1 MSTSNA
7 ESPINVLD
15 NKTNN
20 PHRTYLV
27 TYSQLDHRKFPTR
40 FSFGTAVVASF
51 GGNNVDYFVASKEDH
66 ETGGYHYHCAVRLNK
81 SMRWRSS
88 KNYLKENYDINVN
101 YSVSGDMYAGAYR
114 YTVKTD
120 KEHAYVGSV
129 LMKHP
134 NLDIISQTY
143 NRALAANST
152 YCRNRQL
159 EAEAAEPPAKVV
171 KKAKMKKAD
180 VALFIIENNLRTELQ
195 LLSLATERRDLGDRT
210 LYDYLI
216 SLRRG
221 IRQEL
226 VQDAW
231 TFEEAKSMI
240 ENEHINRVE
249 MLQQKSQS
257 QCLCE
262 GKWLACAKDILLKN
276 DILRKTFCDTVFK
289 AIEKG
294 RYKHLNI
301 LITGPVDCGKTF
313 ILNPVCD
320 LFPDIFQ
327 NPASSTFGWLGV
339 KKSNLIFL
347 NDFRW
352 SPRKKGGY
360 IDWAD
365 LLKLLEGGHVTLP
378 APMNSNTQH
387 IEVTKTMPIFATSSE
402 EVHYWINHPDEP
414 ITDRHR
420 IENAMMKSR
429 WHVFEFTHQ
438 FKKAEKIDVPKCV
451 SCFSRF
457 ILNEE

>member
-1 MSTSNA
+1 M
-7 ESPINVLD
+7 
-15 NKTNN
+15 
-20 PHRTYLV
+20 
-27 TYSQLDHRKFPTR
+27 
-40 FSFGTAVVASF
+40 
-51 GGNNVDYFVASKEDH
+51 
-66 ETGGYHYHCAVRLNK
+66 
-81 SMRWRSS
+81 M
-88 KNYLKENYDINVN
+88 
-101 YSVSGDMYAGAYR
+101 
-114 YTVKTD
+114 
-120 KEHAYVGSV
+120 
-129 LMKHP
+129 
-134 NLDIISQTY
+134 
-143 NRALAANST
+143 
-152 YCRNRQL
+152 
-159 EAEAAEPPAKVV
+159 AK
-171 KKAKMKKAD
+171 
-180 VALFIIENNLRTELQ
+180 
-195 LLSLATERRDLGDRT
+195 
-210 LYDYLI
+210 
-216 SLRRG
+216 
-221 IRQEL
+221 
-226 VQDAW
+226 
-231 TFEEAKSMI
+231 
-240 ENEHINRVE
+240 EHINRIE
-249 MLQQKSQS
+249 MLQQKSKS
-257 QCLCE
+257 PCLCE

-276 DILRKTFCDTVFK
+276 DILQKTFCDTVFQ

-378 APMNSNTQH
+378 APMNSNTKH

-420 IENAMMKSR
+420 IENEMMKSR
-429 WHVFEFTHQ
+429 WHVFKFTHQ

-451 SCFSRF
+451 TCFSRL
-457 ILNEE
+457 ILNEEEV